1 MEDHKTNRRRTCRA
15 DTALILTTLLSSCVL
30 HSEPTNKTVQYAE
43 EPCFLCEQSWA
54 QPEQPSTEPVF
65 VVRSRNVLI
74 VGDSEACAVGNVA
87 QRTSDEVG
95 WGHVIDTSCKSG
107 STIQDWSGNRIDTT
121 LKNHDRSDAV
131 IVFLGGNNVH
141 NENTAGA
148 ETIVQKITAHRSSC
162 VWVGNARLFDKT
174 WRINS
179 SLKEV
184 VEASG
189 CRYLDSELLNL
200 KLVDKM
206 HPDVESAKLW
216 FKSAIALVPVLYEEL
231 EVR

>member
-1 MEDHKTNRRRTCRA
+1 MIL
-15 DTALILTTLLSSCVL
+15 TALLASCVL
-30 HSEPTNKTVQYAE
+30 HSEPTNRAPQYAE
-43 EPCFLCEQSWA
+43 EPCFPCEQGWA
-54 QPEQPSTEPVF
+54 QLEQPSVEPVLA
-65 VVRSRNVLI
+65 VRPRNVLI

-87 QRTSDEVG
+87 QRTSDEIG

-107 STIQDWSGNRIDTT
+107 STIQDWSGNRIDAA
-121 LKNHDRSDAV
+121 LKDHSRADVV

-141 NENTAGA
+141 NENTNGA
-148 ETIVQKITAHRSSC
+148 ETIIEKITARRSAC
-162 VWVGNARLFDKT
+162 VWVGNAKLFEKT

>member
-1 MEDHKTNRRRTCRA
+1 MEDYKAHQRRACRVGS
-15 DTALILTTLLSSCVL
+15 ALILGTLLASCVL
-30 HSEPTNKTVQYAE
+30 HSEPTNKVPQFE
-43 EPCFLCEQSWA
+43 PEPCFPCEQNWA
-54 QPEQPSTEPVF
+54 QPEQPTSEPVF
-65 VVRSRNVLI
+65 VVRPRNVLV

-87 QRTSDEVG
+87 QRTSDESG

-107 STIQDWSGNRIDTT
+107 STIQDWSGNRIDAV
-121 LKNHDRSDAV
+121 LKTHARADAV

-141 NENTAGA
+141 NENIAGV
-148 ETIVQKITAHRSSC
+148 ETIIEKIKSHRLSC
-162 VWVGNARLFDKT
+162 VWVGNARLFEKT

-179 SLKEV
+179 LLKEV

-200 KLVDKM
+200 KLIDKM